1 MKAFRDITNCS
12 RPYSRR
18 SSCSRKI
25 LPTSKSM
32 LRGSRKPG
40 ELPTMI
46 SAKSWAVVSDSTGN
60 VLFGRNF
67 AEPREIASLTKIM
80 NCYTALSLAQ
90 KWGLDLTKET
100 TEVSKQAAK
109 INGTRAEL
117 VQGDHIILW
126 DLMHGMMLPSG
137 NDAAICVA
145 EYFGQLLYK
154 NTYGKH
160 REFKGTSSPA
170 NYFIAEMNSSAKELN
185 LFHTNYANPHGL
197 NNVNNKSTAEDL
209 GRLCAAAAKVPKFK
223 ELVTC
228 KEYSCTAITSEGEER
243 KYHWT
248 NTHKLLWEGYSGIK
262 TGITPHAGPCLAS
275 YYEEGETGVI
285 VILLGSRSMDARWVE
300 TRHLVKLALNRIKY
314 RKSIQL
320 N

>member
-1 MKAFRDITNCS
+1 MCIRD
-12 RPYSRR
+12 R
-18 SSCSRKI
+18 
-25 LPTSKSM
+25 
-32 LRGSRKPG
+32 
-40 ELPTMI
+40 
-46 SAKSWAVVSDSTGN
+46 
-60 VLFGRNF
+60 
-67 AEPREIASLTKIM
+67 
-80 NCYTALSLAQ
+80 
-90 KWGLDLTKET
+90 
-100 TEVSKQAAK
+100 